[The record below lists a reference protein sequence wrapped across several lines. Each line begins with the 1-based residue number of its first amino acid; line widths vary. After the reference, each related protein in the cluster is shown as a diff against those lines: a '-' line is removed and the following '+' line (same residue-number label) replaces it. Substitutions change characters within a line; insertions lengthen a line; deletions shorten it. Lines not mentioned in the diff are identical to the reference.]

1 MLRKNILIVSMLIL
15 ILLAAPIAAVKHVAA
30 KSTPGATSSQAEKGN
45 DDILYLRRD
54 TYNNLTTTAPNQNT
68 SATITVNPQPGNRPN
83 SVVVRWVN
91 ETVVPSGC
99 KWSIS
104 AGNYNFTFWISR
116 THWKINV
123 TVTFNFGYINA
134 AGQSVEIVSG
144 TRAKI
149 QPPEDM
155 VVKYNITVVG
165 SNAIIDSGS
174 RLFIDVNIT
183 VDGGPSGQKAF
194 FYYDGTSQPTQI
206 ITPPISQVVPEFP
219 FGAVFLPPALL
230 SAYFILKRRI
240 ARFRA

>member
-91 ETVVPSGC
+91 ETAVPDEYNWTIGP
-99 KWSIS
+99 
-104 AGNYNFTFWISR
+104 GTYNFTFWISR
-116 THWKINV
+116 THQNIVVNV
-123 TVTFNFGYINA
+123 SFTFGYINA
-134 AGQSVEIVSG
+134 TGHRIPIVTGQRTGLTPG
-144 TRAKI
+144 TI
-149 QPPEDM
+149 TW
-155 VVKYNITVVG
+155 YNITVYKGESV
-165 SNAIIDSGS
+165 SIKSGS
-174 RLFIDVNIT
+174 RLFIDVTIS
-183 VDGGPSGQKAF
+183 VSGPHGQSAT

-206 ITPPISQVVPEFP
+206 KTPSQISAEQVSEFP

-240 ARFRA
+240 VRFRA